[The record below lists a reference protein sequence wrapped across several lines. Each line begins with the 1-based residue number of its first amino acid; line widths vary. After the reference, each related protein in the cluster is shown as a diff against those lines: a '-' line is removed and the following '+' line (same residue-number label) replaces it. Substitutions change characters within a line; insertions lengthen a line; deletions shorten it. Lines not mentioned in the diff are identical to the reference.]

1 MSTPWPPL
9 RGGSG
14 YTGTDARR
22 ANVVLR
28 DAAADA
34 AGKERVMRKLLIL
47 AGLGA
52 GVFFAWKRF
61 FAGRKA
67 EDELAEDMYDSAA
80 IHQQADQQ
88 PSPSA

>member
-1 MSTPWPPL
+1 
-9 RGGSG
+9 
-14 YTGTDARR
+14 
-22 ANVVLR
+22 
-28 DAAADA
+28 
-34 AGKERVMRKLLIL
+34 MRKLLIL